1 MTALVWD
8 QTGERLYETGVR
20 KGVIYPQGENGNYPT
35 GYAWNG
41 LTSASINPTGA
52 EPNALWADD
61 IKYLNLLSAEEVE
74 GTIEAYMYP
83 DAFKECNGEAELT
96 AGVTIGQQARKPFG
110 FCFRTVLGN
119 DTKLEDYGYKLHIVY
134 GATVQPSEASYET
147 INDSPDAIT
156 FSWDYSTTPVNVTG
170 HKPTATLEID
180 STKFNTEA
188 LKAKL
193 AALEAV
199 LYGSDTTVVYVET
212 ADSTKAADKTYYTRA
227 SDGNGGYTYTTF
239 TGSEFVSETP
249 YYEAVTAGPRLP
261 LPDEIK
267 TILEG
272 NN

>member
-8 QTGERLYETGVR
+8 KTGERLYETGVR
-20 KGVIYPQGENGNYPT
+20 KGVIYPQGEDGAYPV

-61 IKYLNLLSAEEVE
+61 IKYLNLISAEEVE
-74 GTIEAYMYP
+74 GTIEAYTYP
-83 DAFKECNGEAELT
+83 DAFKECNGEAELST
-96 AGVTIGQQARKPFG
+96 GVSIGQQPRKPFG

-119 DTKLEDYGYKLHIVY
+119 DTKLEDYAYKLHIVY

-156 FSWDYSTTPVNVTG
+156 FSWDYSTTPVNVTN

-180 STKFNTEA
+180 SSKFNTEA

-193 AALEAV
+193 TKLEAV
-199 LYGSDTTVVYVET
+199 LYGSEQT
-212 ADSTKAADKTYYTRA
+212 
-227 SDGNGGYTYTTF
+227 
-239 TGSEFVSETP
+239 
-249 YYEAVTAGPRLP
+249 EARLP

-267 TILEG
+267 SILE
-272 NN
+272 NNN

>member
-8 QTGERLYETGVR
+8 QTGERYYETGVR
-20 KGVIYPQGENGNYPT
+20 KGVIYPQNEDGTYPA

-61 IKYLNLLSAEEVE
+61 IKYLNLISAEEVE
-74 GTIEAYMYP
+74 GSIEAYTYP

-96 AGVTIGQQARKPFG
+96 TGVTIGQQPRKPFG

-119 DTKLEDYGYKLHIVY
+119 DTKLEDYAYKLHIIY
-134 GATVQPSEASYET
+134 GVTVQPSEESYET

-170 HKPTATLEID
+170 HKPTATIEID
-180 STKFNTEA
+180 SSKFNTEA

-193 AALEAV
+193 AALEDV
-199 LYGSDTTVVYVET
+199 LYGGAQT
-212 ADSTKAADKTYYTRA
+212 
-227 SDGNGGYTYTTF
+227 
-239 TGSEFVSETP
+239 
-249 YYEAVTAGPRLP
+249 EARLP

-272 NN
+272 

>member
-8 QTGERLYETGVR
+8 KTGERLYETGVR
-20 KGVIYPQGENGNYPT
+20 KGVIYPQGEDGTYPV

-74 GTIEAYMYP
+74 GTIEAYTYP
-83 DAFKECNGEAELT
+83 DAFKECNGEAELST
-96 AGVTIGQQARKPFG
+96 GVSIGQQPRKPFG

-119 DTKLEDYGYKLHIVY
+119 DTKLEDYAYKLHIVY

-180 STKFNTEA
+180 SSKFNTEA

-193 AALEAV
+193 TKLEGV
-199 LYGSDTTVVYVET
+199 LYGSEQT
-212 ADSTKAADKTYYTRA
+212 
-227 SDGNGGYTYTTF
+227 
-239 TGSEFVSETP
+239 
-249 YYEAVTAGPRLP
+249 EARLP

-267 TILEG
+267 SILES
-272 NN
+272 NS

>member
-8 QTGERLYETGVR
+8 KTGERLYETGVR
-20 KGVIYPQGENGNYPT
+20 KGVIYPQGEDGAYPV

-61 IKYLNLLSAEEVE
+61 IKYLNLISAEEVE
-74 GTIEAYMYP
+74 GTIEAYTYP
-83 DAFKECNGEAELT
+83 DAFKECNGEAELST
-96 AGVTIGQQARKPFG
+96 GVSIGQQPRKPFG
-110 FCFRTVLGN
+110 FCFRTVIGN
-119 DTKLEDYGYKLHIVY
+119 DTKLEDYAYKLHIVY

-156 FSWDYSTTPVNVTG
+156 FSWDYSTTPVNVKD

-180 STKFNTEA
+180 SSKFNTEA

-193 AALEAV
+193 TKLEAV
-199 LYGSDTTVVYVET
+199 LYGSEQT
-212 ADSTKAADKTYYTRA
+212 
-227 SDGNGGYTYTTF
+227 
-239 TGSEFVSETP
+239 
-249 YYEAVTAGPRLP
+249 EARLP

-267 TILEG
+267 SILES